1 LIKKDHILKLI
12 LEEED
17 VLLKKKKAFEEISE
31 RLQKLKYKYSLNF
44 EVFLGG
50 SMAKG
55 TDIKGSDLDIFLLFS
70 EIFDPISIL
79 KNLKG
84 EFTEG
89 KEEYSEHPYIILEY
103 PEFSVDI
110 VPAYKMSS
118 GNTMMTSVDRTP
130 LHVEFVK
137 NEFNDE
143 MKNDSR
149 LMKQFMKGI
158 GVYGAESSVQGFSG
172 YVSELLI
179 YYYKNFDNVV
189 ENASQWKIPFGINGS
204 IEKFKDANLV
214 LIDPVDNER
223 NAAANISKENL
234 ATFILACRLF
244 RWEKYTDF
252 FFPVENSYEP
262 PRYGYVIS
270 IPCKK
275 CNEEVLIPNMR
286 RISSIVKSE
295 MESSGFRILY
305 SSVFLLDKGYIVLIP
320 ENIEVNECIL
330 HSGPPVTSDNVSD
343 FLKKWGK
350 GTRFGPP
357 FIIGDK
363 ICIIKERNDVEFSNS
378 LKKALEKVKIANDF
392 SKEGISIMRINDVRV
407 PEKIKN
413 NFIKPGLGKWISGD
427 IQ

>member
-1 LIKKDHILKLI
+1 MITKDQVLKLI

-17 VLLKKKKAFEEISE
+17 VLLKKNRIFEEISG
-31 RLQKLKYKYSLNF
+31 RLKKVRDKYSLNF
-44 EVFLGG
+44 EIFLGG

-79 KNLKG
+79 KNLKN

-110 VPAYKMSS
+110 VPAYKISS
-118 GNTMMTSVDRTP
+118 ENSMITSVDRTP

-137 NEFNDE
+137 NKFDE
-143 MKNDSR
+143 GMKNDSR

-189 ENASQWKIPFGINGS
+189 ENASHWKIPFAVNGS
-204 IEKFKDANLV
+204 IEKFKYANFV

-223 NAAANISKENL
+223 NAGANISKENL

-244 RWEKYTDF
+244 RWEKYKDF
-252 FFPVENSYEP
+252 FFPSENSYELP
-262 PRYGYVIS
+262 KYGYVIS

-286 RISSIVKSE
+286 RISLIIKNE

-320 ENIEVNECIL
+320 ENVEVNECVI
-330 HSGPPVTSDNVSD
+330 HSGPPVTSENVSD
-343 FLKKWGK
+343 FLKKWGR

-357 FIIGDK
+357 FISGDK
-363 ICIIKERNDVEFSNS
+363 ICVIKERNSVEFSDS
-378 LKKALEKVKIANDF
+378 LKKAIEKVKLANDF
-392 SKEGISIMRINDVRV
+392 SKEGFSIMKINDDRV

-413 NFIKPGLGKWISGD
+413 NFIRPGLGSWVSGN